1 MRGLLFAG
9 LAYTAANVVLV
20 ATAAFLTGLDWLPHT
35 VDRSLWPGAELPLA
49 LLIDAGLILLFGLQH
64 SVMAR
69 RGFKQGLARLVP
81 PHLERSV
88 YLLASCIALGLLLV
102 FWQPI
107 PGVVW
112 QVAQQ
117 PYAALLWALFAAG
130 WLLATASTYMIDH
143 YELFG
148 LTQAWR
154 HHRASRGY
162 IIPAATDEFRTPS
175 LYRVVRHPL
184 YLGLLTGF
192 WATPRMTA
200 GHLLLATGMTL
211 YVLVGVA
218 FEERDLIARFGERY
232 RDYRRRVPALI
243 PGLKSGRGPEEA
255 QS

>member
-1 MRGLLFAG
+1 MIGLLFAG
-9 LAYTAANVVLV
+9 LAYAVANVVLV
-20 ATAAFLTGLDWLPHT
+20 ATAAFLTGLDWLPQS
-35 VDRSLWPGAELPLA
+35 VDRSLWPDAALPVA

-69 RGFKQGLARLVP
+69 RGFKQSLTRMVP
-81 PHLERSV
+81 PYLERSV
-88 YLLASCIALGLLLV
+88 YLLASCAALGLLLV
-102 FWQPI
+102 FWQPV

-112 QVAQQ
+112 QVERQ

-162 IIPAATDEFRTPS
+162 ILPAATDDFRTPS
-175 LYRVVRHPL
+175 LYRMVRHPL

-192 WATPRMTA
+192 WATPLMTA
-200 GHLLLATGMTL
+200 GHLLLAAGMTL
-211 YVLVGVA
+211 YVVVGIA

-243 PGLKSGRGPEEA
+243 PGLKSGGPAKEA